1 MQHICVYNLRVQL
14 YHVFWLVGTTPN
26 QKYGNSYCIYL
37 HHLQGLPFIF
47 LYLIPDKNKNMVT
60 YYTY

>member
-1 MQHICVYNLRVQL
+1 MQHICMYNVGVQL
-14 YHVFWLVGTTPN
+14 YRVFWLFGTTPN
-26 QKYGNSYCIYL
+26 QKYGNSYCIHL
-37 HHLQGLPFIF
+37 HHFEDFPFIF